1 MWHGLTST
9 SPIVRPSPI
18 RTLKAAAKGLYL
30 IRDYDSSHPQMGT
43 VFVQG
48 SSSTANLVKV
58 IPQLEE
64 ANINVRVVS
73 VISTELFGRQSAA
86 YQETVLPAASRYDCM
101 VVSTMTKR
109 IPPIPNLGPIT
120 EEYSLYSD
128 FDDRWR
134 SGGLER
140 DVITESH
147 LDEASVYEGVVRF
160 ARARDGRLERQRHAL
175 A

>member
-1 MWHGLTST
+1 MARPDFHVADRST
-9 SPIVRPSPI
+9 FAD
-18 RTLKAAAKGLYL
+18 TDLKAAAKGLYL

-48 SSSTANLVKV
+48 ASSTANLVKV

-160 ARARDGRLERQRHAL
+160 ARERDGRLERQRHAL